1 MLTDICPAANHRP
14 RRDSGIYLCG
24 AAAKNQKAAQEY
36 PFGIFE
42 GIQNYLW
49 DDLFVGWTCG
59 MLISFDVCCGT
70 DLWDCT
76 MLKGN
81 RF

>member
-1 MLTDICPAANHRP
+1 MSTWRSPMNAASQGAFVVIP
-14 RRDSGIYLCG
+14 EILLC
-24 AAAKNQKAAQEY
+24 EF
-36 PFGIFE
+36 P

>member
-1 MLTDICPAANHRP
+1 MVQIVEYTVNHT
-14 RRDSGIYLCG
+14 RRDILGT
-24 AAAKNQKAAQEY
+24 Q
-36 PFGIFE
+36 

>member
-1 MLTDICPAANHRP
+1 MERIAELLHDAVTQ
-14 RRDSGIYLCG
+14 Y
-24 AAAKNQKAAQEY
+24 AQRKR
-36 PFGIFE
+36 

>member
-1 MLTDICPAANHRP
+1 MRITKSEISMHTWRSPMNAASQGAFAVIP
-14 RRDSGIYLCG
+14 EILLC
-24 AAAKNQKAAQEY
+24 EF
-36 PFGIFE
+36 P

>member
-1 MLTDICPAANHRP
+1 MVSLLYFKPCTW
-14 RRDSGIYLCG
+14 YKVKKKLCEKG
-24 AAAKNQKAAQEY
+24 
-36 PFGIFE
+36 